1 MNASHPYNAFSGL
14 DLLSSAVVLVDGSLI
29 VRHLNPAA
37 ENLFAVSSRQ
47 LLGHPLSRLVGEPPE
62 LSAALENAL
71 KNNWSYTGHNI
82 RITRTQDVQLHV
94 DCTVTPI
101 EVANAKLL
109 LEVRPID
116 QQLKAAREEQLAQ
129 QQQAVGVGQ
138 DLHQAADGVGG
149 LAQRV
154 ELQVHVGGH
163 GRFRAHDFDDDS
175 LLTNILFV
183 NRLMPSIRH
192 HRGLAPWPL
201 PS

>member
-1 MNASHPYNAFSGL
+1 VRRRAELPVQHVHHRQRLRAGDAVMDGLAFAPRGHQ
-14 DLLSSAVVLVDGSLI
+14 AF
-29 VRHLNPAA
+29 
-37 ENLFAVSSRQ
+37 FAQHAQ
-47 LLGHPLSRLVGEPPE
+47 LLRQRGLADTQADFE
-62 LSAALENAL
+62 LAHALFTL
-71 KNNWSYTGHNI
+71 
-82 RITRTQDVQLHV
+82 R
-94 DCTVTPI
+94 
-101 EVANAKLL
+101 
-109 LEVRPID
+109 
-116 QQLKAAREEQLAQ
+116 QLAQ

-163 GRFRAHDFDDDS
+163 GRFRAHDFDEYS